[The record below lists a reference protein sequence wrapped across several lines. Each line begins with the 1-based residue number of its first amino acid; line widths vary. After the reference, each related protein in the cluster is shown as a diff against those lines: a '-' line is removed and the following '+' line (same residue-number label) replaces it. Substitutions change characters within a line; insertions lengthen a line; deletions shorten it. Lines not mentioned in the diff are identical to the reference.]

1 MPVEVGAPKNNL
13 SFLAKSCA
21 TVLQVWR
28 RTIATLPLHRVL
40 TWCCGMT

>member
-21 TVLQVWR
+21 TVLQVGEGPSQPSPC
-28 RTIATLPLHRVL
+28 TA
-40 TWCCGMT
+40 C